1 GAAGVHPADVPAR
14 RIARLPRWAGGA
26 RRDRRGFRPDHRTE
40 AVPDADLRDVPPGKR
55 ARRRRSR
62 RRGGGRRE
70 GNHQGEDM
78 STKTEPRKIPN
89 PLYAAAGAG
98 ELAYEQLRKLPE
110 RVAELRGRVA
120 ELRPVVSEAV
130 TERVSE
136 RNLRADLDK
145 LRDTARDT
153 ARRNAQAFVTGA
165 QAAQKQAIAVYTELV
180 ARGERVVAGART
192 EQAKA
197 QLATARAEIRD
208 AEKVEAEALIGE
220 HAEDPQKPAKRT
232 RSAASKGRLAGHA
245 PRPPAAV
252 PRRGG
257 AGPDAQGR
265 CTAAPGSRPGPE
277 HGLDGRRAD

>member
-1 GAAGVHPADVPAR
+1 
-14 RIARLPRWAGGA
+14 
-26 RRDRRGFRPDHRTE
+26 
-40 AVPDADLRDVPPGKR
+40 
-55 ARRRRSR
+55 
-62 RRGGGRRE
+62 
-70 GNHQGEDM
+70 M

-120 ELRPVVSEAV
+120 ELRPVVSEVV

-208 AEKVEAEALIGE
+208 AEKAEAETLIAE
-220 HAEDPQKPAKRT
+220 HAEDQRKPAKRT
-232 RSAASKGRLAGHA
+232 RGAASK
-245 PRPPAAV
+245 
-252 PRRGG
+252 
-257 AGPDAQGR
+257 
-265 CTAAPGSRPGPE
+265 
-277 HGLDGRRAD
+277 